1 MKTFSRSEKLHRCS
15 LSLFLSISFCLV
27 PPVSLCYIANRGER
41 RSLHDGEGDDDDDGE
56 PSHEYIEYKI
66 SYFIIKSHSTPST
79 VAVVVVVVVVVGGTM

>member
-27 PPVSLCYIANRGER
+27 PPVSLCYIANRGGW
-41 RSLHDGEGDDDDDGE
+41 RSLQDGEGDDDDGE

-79 VAVVVVVVVVVGGTM
+79 VAVVVVVVVGGTM